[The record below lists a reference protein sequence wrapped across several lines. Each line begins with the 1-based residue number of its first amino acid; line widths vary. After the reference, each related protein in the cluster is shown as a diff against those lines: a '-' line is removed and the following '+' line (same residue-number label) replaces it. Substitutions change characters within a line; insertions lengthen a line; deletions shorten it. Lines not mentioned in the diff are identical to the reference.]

1 MNRTFPHL
9 LSPIALGSCEIANRI
24 VSTGHHTYL
33 ADKVPDER
41 LIAYHEA
48 RARGGTG
55 LIVSEIVAVHETAG
69 FSPDL
74 LKAESEAVIPAYA
87 ELAKACHRHGA
98 RLFAQLFHPGR
109 EILSASAGMLPVA
122 LAPSAVPN
130 ERFHIMPKPMSAALI
145 RDIVAGFG
153 RTACYL
159 AEAGFD
165 GFEIVASHGYLP
177 AQFLNPRT
185 NLRTDEYGGDFERR
199 LRFLRDVIA
208 VIRQA
213 AGSKAL
219 GLRISGS
226 EMDAD
231 GLQETEVLEVCAAL
245 ARDLDYL
252 SVVAGTSASLGGSV
266 HIVPPMGLEHGYV
279 APLASRIKACAPVP
293 VIVTG
298 RINQPQVAERIL
310 AGGEADLCGMT
321 RALICDPA
329 MVAKTREGRI
339 DDIRACIGCNQACIG
354 RAHKG
359 LGISCIQHPE
369 TGRELEYAA
378 PTLRVRGRRVLVAG
392 GGPAGMKAAAV
403 AAARG
408 HDVTLFERERALG
421 GQARLAQR
429 LPGREEFGGIIDNLR
444 REMELAGVA
453 VETGR
458 AVDLDLIG
466 DEAADAVIVATGARP
481 HVPALAGLDGAHVV
495 TAWDVLEE
503 RVNVGSRVVI
513 ADWRADWIGLG
524 LAERLARAGCSLTL
538 CVNAAM
544 AGETLQIYTRNH
556 YVGRLRRLGVTIR
569 THARLFGTDED
580 SVYLQ
585 DTLTEESVIE
595 EGVDTLVLS
604 LGHLAENELEN
615 KLIEAGVDCVAI
627 GDCVAPRTAEEAV
640 YEGLVAGWKIGQ
652 NLK

>member
-1 MNRTFPHL
+1 MKESFPHL
-9 LSPIALGSCEIANRI
+9 LSPITIGSCEIANRV

-33 ADKVPDER
+33 ADTVPDER

-48 RARGGTG
+48 RARGGAG

-69 FSPDL
+69 FSTDL
-74 LKAESEAVIPAYA
+74 LKANSEAVIPAYA
-87 ELAKACHRHGA
+87 NLANACHRHGT

-153 RTACYL
+153 RTASYL

-199 LRFLRDVIA
+199 QRFLRDVIA
-208 VIRQA
+208 AIRKA
-213 AGSKAL
+213 AGSRAL

-231 GLQETEVLEVCAAL
+231 GLQEAEVLEVCTAVAP
-245 ARDLDYL
+245 DLDYL

-266 HIVPPMGLEHGYV
+266 HIVPPMGLEHGYA
-279 APLASRIKACAPVP
+279 APFASRIKASVPVP

-298 RINQPQVAERIL
+298 RINQPQIAESIL

-321 RALICDPA
+321 RALICDPV
-329 MVAKTREGRI
+329 MVAKAREGRL

-369 TGRELEYAA
+369 TGRELEFAA
-378 PTLRVRGRRVLVAG
+378 PPPPVRRKRVLVAG

-408 HDVTLFERERALG
+408 HDVTLFERERTLG

-429 LPGREEFGGIIDNLR
+429 LPGRDEFGGIIDNLR
-444 REMELAGVA
+444 REMDLAGVV

-458 AVDLDLIG
+458 GIDLDLVR

-481 HVPALAGLDGAHVV
+481 HVPALAGLDEAHVV

-503 RVNVGSRVVI
+503 KANVGSRVVI

-524 LAERLARAGCSLTL
+524 LAERLAKTGCSVTL

-556 YVGRLRRLGVTIR
+556 YVGRLHNLGVTIR
-569 THARLFGTDED
+569 THARLFGADED

-585 DTLTEESVIE
+585 DTLTDAPIIE

-604 LGHLAENELEN
+604 LGHLAEDKLEN
-615 KLIEAGVDCVAI
+615 RLVEAGIDCVAI
-627 GDCVAPRTAEEAV
+627 GDCVVPRTAEEAV
-640 YEGLVAGWKIGQ
+640 YEGLHAGWKI
-652 NLK
+652 